1 MNIVSVEQLGKA
13 FPERPVLSGV
23 TFGIDEND
31 RIGVI
36 GANGSGKSTLLGLL
50 AGTIAPDEGRVV
62 WGNHVRIATLDQD
75 PVFEPASTLAEVAGS
90 GHQTVALLDRLGLTD
105 LDAKMGELSGGQRRR
120 VALALTLAQEAELTI
135 LDEPTNH
142 LDVEVIDW
150 LEDEMAAR
158 PGALVIVTHDRYL
171 LDRVAT
177 RVLEVNDT
185 ALVSHRGNYQDFLES
200 RAEREAL
207 AATAERKRQNLART
221 ELEWLRRSPKA
232 RTGKS
237 KARIDAAN
245 RLLAAE
251 PVKERVS
258 LEFDFPSRRLG
269 GKVVELRNAGMG
281 FDGRSVLSDITWSLH
296 SDARIGLV
304 GPNGAGKTTLLR
316 LMAGR
321 LEPVS
326 GSVQI
331 GETVVPGWYGQD
343 PEPLPT
349 GKRILEVIRDIAEET
364 RLGSGIRVSASELL
378 TRFGFPSSQHSTTV
392 EELSGGERRRLELLR
407 VLATVPNVL
416 LLDEPTNDL
425 DLDTLGALEGFLD
438 DWPGAVVASSHD
450 RYFLERVC
458 RDIISIESDG
468 GIRHHPGGWAAYRR
482 EMPATAR
489 ARSRGRSGSPSAEP
503 GAPEPGAAVPA
514 PPGQR
519 TGPNGRLSYTERRE
533 FDRLERS
540 IPEME
545 SSVARLTVELGAAGS
560 DWQAA
565 TAVGERL
572 HAAQAE
578 LAAAE
583 ERWLELSER
592 A

>member
-23 TFGIDEND
+23 TFGIDEKD

-50 AGTIAPDEGRVV
+50 AGTIPPDEGRVV
-62 WGNHVRIATLDQD
+62 RGNHVRIAALDQD
-75 PVFEPASTLAEVAGS
+75 PVFEPASTLAEVAGT

-105 LDAKMGELSGGQRRR
+105 LDAHMGELSGGQRRR

-142 LDVEVIDW
+142 LDVDVIDW

-177 RVLEVNDT
+177 RVLEVHDT
-185 ALVSHRGNYQDFLES
+185 SLVSHRGNYQDFLES
-200 RAEREAL
+200 RAQREAL

-245 RLLAAE
+245 RLLAAA
-251 PVKERVS
+251 PADERVS

-269 GKVVELRNAGMG
+269 GKVVELCDAGMS
-281 FDGRSVLSDITWSLH
+281 FDGRTVLSDITWSLH
-296 SDARIGLV
+296 SDARVGLV

-316 LMAGR
+316 LIAGR
-321 LEPVS
+321 LEPS
-326 GSVQI
+326 TGSVQI

-349 GKRILEVIRDIAEET
+349 GVRILEVIRNIAEET

-392 EELSGGERRRLELLR
+392 GDLSGGERRRLELLR

-425 DLDTLGALEGFLD
+425 DLDTLGALEAFLD

-458 RDIISIESDG
+458 RDIISIEPDG
-468 GIRHHPGGWAAYRR
+468 GIRHHPGGWSSYRR
-482 EMPATAR
+482 EMLATAK
-489 ARSRGRSGSPSAEP
+489 APFRGRSVP
-503 GAPEPGAAVPA
+503 AAVEPRAPNPDAALPA
-514 PPGQR
+514 RQPAGA
-519 TGPNGRLSYTERRE
+519 TGRLSYGERRE
-533 FDRLERS
+533 FDRLERR
-540 IPEME
+540 IPELE
-545 SSVARLTVELGAAGS
+545 SSVARLSAELTAAGS
-560 DWQAA
+560 DWQTAA
-565 TAVGERL
+565 AVGELL
-572 HAAQAE
+572 HAAQDE

-592 A
+592 V

>member
-1 MNIVSVEQLGKA
+1 MNIVSVEQLGKS

-50 AGTIAPDEGRVV
+50 AGTIEADEGRVV
-62 WGNHVRIATLDQD
+62 RGNHVRVATLDQD
-75 PVFEPASTLAEVAGS
+75 PVFDPASTLADVAGD

-105 LDAKMGELSGGQRRR
+105 LDMRMGALSGGQRRR

-142 LDVEVIDW
+142 LDVDVIDW

-177 RVLEVNDT
+177 RVLEVHDT
-185 ALVSHRGNYQDFLES
+185 ALVSHRGNYQDYLES

-207 AATAERKRQNLART
+207 AAATERKRQNLART

-251 PVKERVS
+251 PAKERVS

-269 GKVVELRNAGMG
+269 SKVVEIRHAGMTFG
-281 FDGRSVLSDITWSLH
+281 DRRVLSDITWSLH

-321 LEPVS
+321 LEPS
-326 GSVQI
+326 TGSVQI
-331 GETVVPGWYGQD
+331 GETVVSGWYGQD
-343 PEPLPT
+343 PEPLPA

-392 EELSGGERRRLELLR
+392 GDLSGGERRRLELLR

-425 DLDTLGALEGFLD
+425 DLDTLGALEAFLD
-438 DWPGAVVASSHD
+438 EWPGAVVASSHD

-458 RDIISIESDG
+458 RDIISIEPDG
-468 GIRHHPGGWAAYRR
+468 GIRHHPGGWSAYRK
-482 EMPATAR
+482 EMIAASKAT
-489 ARSRGRSGSPSAEP
+489 SRGKSVQAEGERRP
-503 GAPEPGAAVPA
+503 ETAPRAPEP
-514 PPGQR
+514 PPGR
-519 TGPNGRLSYTERRE
+519 PAATGRLSYSERRE
-533 FDRLERS
+533 FDRLERR
-540 IPEME
+540 IPELEDDVTRM
-545 SSVARLTVELGAAGS
+545 SAELVAAGS

-578 LAAAE
+578 LAASE